1 MNGNDYRAPSVPLAE
16 LAGRPLFEPVAG
28 WLRHFGAA
36 APPDAAALNAA
47 LASLVPPPCSA
58 AGAPI
63 RFVPPCRSPAGYEER
78 IHATGAV
85 ETRPG
90 NWHDFFNALAWLVYP
105 RTKRALNGR
114 HHAAL
119 LAQRAAGR
127 GERGALRDAATLFD
141 ECGIAV
147 VSAAPELLGLLRAHE
162 WKRLFWTHRGDVARA
177 MRFFVFGHAT
187 WDQLRAPFV
196 GLTAKAVFLE
206 VDAAWLAQPFAQQ
219 LADVDRRLAKIF
231 SRCDACARPRDFQ
244 PLPLLGLPGVVPQSV
259 SAGYYDDTRQF
270 RPRRK
275 EKGPAKAGPEMEA
288 EV

>member
-1 MNGNDYRAPSVPLAE
+1 MNGNDYRALSVPLAE

-28 WLRHFGAA
+28 WLRHFGGA
-36 APPDAAALNAA
+36 APPDATALNAA
-47 LASLVPPPCSA
+47 LASLVPPPQSA
-58 AGAPI
+58 GGVPI
-63 RFVPPCRSPAGYEER
+63 RFVRPGPGEAGYEER
-78 IHATGAV
+78 VYATGEV
-85 ETRPG
+85 ETRAD

-127 GERGALRDAATLFD
+127 SERGALRDAATLFD
-141 ECGIAV
+141 ECGVAV
-147 VSAAPELLGLLRAHE
+147 ASAAPALLELMRAHA
-162 WKRLFWTHRGDVARA
+162 WKRLFWTHRADVGRA
-177 MRFFVFGHAT
+177 LRCFVFGHAT

-206 VDAAWLAQPFAQQ
+206 VDAAWLTLPFAQQ
-219 LADVDRRLAKIF
+219 LTDVDRRLADIF
-231 SRCDACARPRDFQ
+231 SRCDAYARPRDFQ
-244 PLPLLGLPGVVPQSV
+244 PLPLLGLPGVVPESV
-259 SAGYYDDTRQF
+259 SAEYFDDTRQF

-275 EKGPAKAGPEMEA
+275 EKGPAAAGPEMEA